1 MVETDVLVVGA
12 GPTGLMA
19 ACELAQWGVRVRV
32 VDAAAG
38 PLTGSRGKGM
48 QPRTLE
54 VLESLGVAGRLV
66 SVGRF
71 RMPIRVHGADG
82 GVHDQDGH
90 PGVVPT
96 PDSPYAR
103 SLVIP
108 QWRVEEA
115 LRELL
120 AGFGVEV
127 EYGRAVVGLDQHS
140 DGVVAELA
148 DGSLVSAGYLVGSD
162 GGSSTVRRLLG
173 VTFLGETDED
183 VRMLVADVRLEGL
196 DRDFWHM
203 WRGAGG
209 RGVALCPV
217 PATDTFQ
224 LQAPLPSGAGGEL
237 SLGLLQSIVDDMA
250 GVGQVRLREV
260 TWMSRWRLNVRMVDR
275 YRVGRVFLAGDAA
288 HVHSPSGGQ
297 GMNTGIQDAANLGWK
312 LAHVLAGADPAL
324 LDTYQAERL
333 PVAAGVLGLS
343 SRLLGVPPGSRSAAD
358 RAEARQLSISY
369 RGGPLAAPAED
380 LAGRVE
386 TGDRVAAGDRAP
398 EAGDRAPDAPCV
410 GPDGRAVR
418 LFELR
423 RGPHWLLLG
432 FGVRPERPAGPVR
445 VVGIG
450 DGLDLVDAA
459 GHARR
464 AYRAEDGDLV
474 LIRPDGYLGMRGGDP
489 VAVRAYLDDLG
500 VDKVG
505 VGAVGVGA
513 VGVGG

>member
-19 ACELAQWGVRVRV
+19 ACELTQWGVRVRV
-32 VDAAAG
+32 LDAATG
-38 PLTGSRGKGM
+38 PFTGSRGKGI

-66 SVGRF
+66 SLGRF
-71 RMPIRVHGADG
+71 RIPMRAYSADG
-82 GVHDQDGH
+82 GVQDQDGH

-103 SLVIP
+103 TLVIP
-108 QWRVEEA
+108 QWRVEET

-127 EYGRAVVGLDQHS
+127 EYGRAVVGLEQDPHR
-140 DGVVAELA
+140 VVAELA
-148 DGSLVSAGYLVGSD
+148 DGSGVAADYLVGSD

-173 VTFLGETDED
+173 VTFLGETNED

-196 DRDFWHM
+196 SRDFWHM
-203 WRGAGG
+203 WRDAGG
-209 RGVALCPV
+209 RGVALCPM

-224 LQAPLPSGAGGEL
+224 LQAPLPPGAEGKL
-237 SLGLLQSIVDDMA
+237 SLDLLQSMVDDA
-250 GVGQVRLREV
+250 VGAGQVRLREV

-297 GMNTGIQDAANLGWK
+297 GMNTGIQDAANLSWK

-324 LDTYQAERL
+324 LDTYQSERL

-343 SRLLGVPPGSRSAAD
+343 SRLLGVPPGAQRTAD
-358 RAEARQLSISY
+358 REEARQLSISY
-369 RGGPLAAPAED
+369 RGGPLATRAKAAADRLE
-380 LAGRVE
+380 AGDQEV
-386 TGDRVAAGDRAP
+386 AGDRAP

-500 VDKVG
+500 VGKVG
-505 VGAVGVGA
+505 VGAVGVG
-513 VGVGG
+513 G